1 MILFYFSR
9 EYEYWQIFCHST
21 YVWNDYKS
29 TAIIDFGIVYNL
41 DIRLIYKNEIHE

>member
-1 MILFYFSR
+1 MNIDKSFATPHMSEMITKAL
-9 EYEYWQIFCHST
+9 QKKKK
-21 YVWNDYKS
+21 KS